1 MEGRLL
7 TRVFIPMPLQIVIDD
22 VGWWCGEKG
31 VPPREPPR
39 TGMPRNHVPADYAA
53 VVSLGRKLGMRP
65 QAAMIL
71 CEWDK
76 ENILRKTPWT
86 TWMGEHWDNRRW
98 VGPWM
103 EEAAQIMRDGAAH
116 FEFTLHG
123 VGHEYWQNG
132 EYTRA
137 EWHDAQGNMRPREHV
152 LADLDSFRRI
162 MEQHNLGAFPESFV
176 PCAFK
181 HAFGRENGLAG
192 VLRAHG
198 IQYIST
204 PFDIMVAT
212 RPTEEMLFGID
223 DGVMTVDRGD
233 NGIRWNTVA
242 AQPLSEVRGPIYG
255 LHWPNI
261 LHVDPARNEEV
272 IDAWVARFRE
282 YDQQP
287 DAMLSP
293 DTAAC
298 WTQLAYR
305 VGTSV
310 KVSGNEMEFDFTR
323 IDQLAP
329 PHLLD
334 WFSIKIEST
343 HRGKFASDEL
353 QITETDGSAGA
364 QYRILRLRRLRRIS
378 RATLRCASW

>member
-1 MEGRLL
+1 M
-7 TRVFIPMPLQIVIDD
+7 RVHIPMPLQIVIDD

-53 VVSLGRKLGMRP
+53 VVSLGRKLGVRP

-71 CEWDK
+71 CEWDR
-76 ENILRKTPWT
+76 ENILRNTPWT
-86 TWMGEHWDNRRW
+86 TWMGERWDNSRW

-137 EWHDAQGNMRPREHV
+137 EWHDAQGNMRPRDHV
-152 LADLDSFRRI
+152 LADLDSFHRI
-162 MEQHNLGAFPESFV
+162 MDQHDLGAFPESFV

-192 VLRAHG
+192 ILREHG
-198 IQYIST
+198 IKCIST
-204 PFDIMVAT
+204 PFNIMVAA
-212 RPTEEMLFGID
+212 RPTEEPLFGND
-223 DGVMTVDRGD
+223 DGIMTVDRGD

-242 AQPLSEVRGPIYG
+242 AQPLSEIRGPIYG

-261 LHVDPARNEEV
+261 LHRDPARNEEV
-272 IDAWVARFRE
+272 VEQWVPQFRE
-282 YDQQP
+282 YHNHP
-287 DAMLSP
+287 DSILSP
-293 DTAAC
+293 NTAAC

-305 VGTSV
+305 VGTTV
-310 KVSGNEMEFDFTR
+310 KIGEREIELDFARFDR
-323 IDQLAP
+323 LSP
-329 PHLLD
+329 SHLLD
-334 WFSIKIEST
+334 WFTIKLEAAESFQISSDDLKIVESKIP
-343 HRGKFASDEL
+343 RGADW
-353 QITETDGSAGA
+353 
-364 QYRILRLRRLRRIS
+364 RVLRLYRGRNATKARLR
-378 RATLRCASW
+378 LHP